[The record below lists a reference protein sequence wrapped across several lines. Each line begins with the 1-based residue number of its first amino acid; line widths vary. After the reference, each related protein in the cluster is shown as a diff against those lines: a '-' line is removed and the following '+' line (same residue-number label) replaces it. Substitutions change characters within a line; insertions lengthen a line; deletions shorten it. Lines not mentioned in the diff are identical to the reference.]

1 MGQSRNQVN
10 RMSSHKSGS
19 NMESSCTYQTKNSEG
34 SSSRPLHVHF
44 KNIEEEKE
52 NHHHKIGNKSQ
63 KIEVPETLNH

>member
-10 RMSSHKSGS
+10 RMPSHKSGS
-19 NMESSCTYQTKNSEG
+19 NMESSTYQTKNSEG

-52 NHHHKIGNKSQ
+52 NHHHRIANTSQ
-63 KIEVPETLNH
+63 KIEAPETLNH